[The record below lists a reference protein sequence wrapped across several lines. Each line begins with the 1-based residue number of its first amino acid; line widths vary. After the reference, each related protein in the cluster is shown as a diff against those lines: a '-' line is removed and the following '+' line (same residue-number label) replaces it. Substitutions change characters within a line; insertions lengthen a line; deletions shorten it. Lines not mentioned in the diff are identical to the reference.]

1 MLAVAISIALLG
13 TFFAARTT
21 PDLPTVAVTTSSDRP
36 ADERVEPADGQGD
49 AEDDADTDDVATG
62 GPFPPAELRPAAG
75 RRAFWRA
82 HAQPPDVGIVPDVP
96 PPRRAG

>member
-13 TFFAARTT
+13 TFFAART
-21 PDLPTVAVTTSSDRP
+21 PPELPSIAVTTSSGRP
-36 ADERVEPADGQGD
+36 ADEVETADEQGD
-49 AEDDADTDDVATG
+49 AEEDADTDDVAPG
-62 GPFPPAELRPAAG
+62 GSFPPSVLRPAASA
-75 RRAFWRA
+75 RAFWRA